1 MERRDAIKSIGLG
14 SAALFTSSLFLGT
27 LQSCSSAPTVNWIP
41 VFLTPEEAAQL
52 EKVCEAIIP
61 KDDLPGA
68 IDAGVPAHI
77 DETLK
82 VLREAEES
90 DHIRKGMAAFVKNF
104 NATQDVS
111 FNKATTPQLT
121 DYINGMFKG
130 FEENPDKMEEMWK
143 TMRAEGEKPE
153 EVLEVFFINNI
164 TDATTSSY
172 YTSELVGE
180 TVMRYDPI
188 PVKYEGCI
196 PYEKGQK
203 AWSSV

>member
-14 SAALFTSSLFLGT
+14 SAALFSSSLFLGT
-27 LQSCSSAPTVNWIP
+27 LSSCSSAPTVNWVP

-52 EKVCEAIIP
+52 EKICEAIIP
-61 KDDLPGA
+61 KDETPGA
-68 IDAGVPAHI
+68 LDAGVPAHI

-82 VLREAEES
+82 ALTDAE
-90 DHIRKGMAAFVKNF
+90 DAQWIRQGMSVFVKNF
-104 NATQDVS
+104 DSSQDVS
-111 FNKATTPQLT
+111 FNKATTLQLT
-121 DYINGMFKG
+121 DYINAMFKAID
-130 FEENPDKMEEMWK
+130 ESPEKMEEMWK
-143 TMRAEGEKPE
+143 TMKADGEKPDE
-153 EVLEVFFINNI
+153 ALEVFFLNNV
-164 TDATTSSY
+164 TEATVRSF

-188 PVKYEGCI
+188 PIKYEGCI

>member
-1 MERRDAIKSIGLG
+1 MERRDAVKSIGLG

-61 KDDLPGA
+61 KDDMPGA
-68 IDAGVPAHI
+68 IDARVPSHI

-82 VLREAEES
+82 VLTEAEES
-90 DHIRKGMAAFVKNF
+90 GHIRKGMAAFVKNF
-104 NATQDVS
+104 NNTQDVS
-111 FNKATTPQLT
+111 FDKATTEQLT
-121 DYINGMFKG
+121 DYINAMFK
-130 FEENPDKMEEMWK
+130 ELDKNPDKMGEMWK
-143 TMRAEGEKPE
+143 TMQADGEKPDA
-153 EVLEVFFINNI
+153 VLEVFFINNI
-164 TDATTSSY
+164 TDATKRSY

-196 PYEKGQK
+196 PYEKGQM